1 MLITYNKFPLDAATR
16 CQGVEDWS
24 LSENV
29 YQMIVNTFGT
39 PDVDLMAKSR
49 PKKKGRKS
57 EAPKKSAQQ
66 EDSSDESAIVV
77 SEDLGFL
84 FTFVAAEKKYEKKW
98 RQKSKSLAVVKS
110 SSLPIPHFLQI

>member
-1 MLITYNKFPLDAATR
+1 MLFTYNKFPLDAATR

-39 PDVDLMAKSR
+39 PDLMAKSR

-66 EDSSDESAIVV
+66 EDSSDESANVV

-84 FTFVAAEKKYEKKW
+84 FTFVAAEKKYEKKR
-98 RQKSKSLAVVKS
+98 RQKSKSLAAVKS
-110 SSLPIPHFLQI
+110 YSMPIPLFLQI